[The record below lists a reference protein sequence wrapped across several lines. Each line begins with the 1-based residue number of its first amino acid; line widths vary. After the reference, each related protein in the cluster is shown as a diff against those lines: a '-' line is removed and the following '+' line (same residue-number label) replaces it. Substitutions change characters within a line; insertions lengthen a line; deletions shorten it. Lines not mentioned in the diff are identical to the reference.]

1 MISDL
6 EIYCLVNSNDRCS
19 WSAILLSLTCFFHGK
34 TPKDRM
40 SRSEVIRKYS
50 DSNTQIM
57 LTREVDSFLARD
69 SEDSEAFCCFL
80 GLWIL
85 WMLEVSSN
93 FWAAAICRFSS
104 HFFRGFF
111 HSKPSILRICS
122 WFFYDLWMWC
132 QDPRAPWD
140 DGNVGVMLL
149 RCLLV
154 ETGRSHVGM
163 VLGWLDGF
171 PSMGS
176 CCLGTWI
183 GKELGDSLEKG
194 SSRFVVRFEEPLM
207 LLARVKPVSC
217 SPGMTQFIWGSEWT
231 LSLIERVRRECLA
244 EQKQD
249 EDTLERLLYTEEYE
263 ARGAVSAI
271 DLSKINSN
279 SRSGADLP
287 SSECTGWSVW
297 RKMVAARAMF
307 FLSSWQNQL
316 RSSKHHVRQEILALL
331 VLRMRTFRDFARN
344 GVYIYIY
351 IQQYHF

>member
-1 MISDL
+1 
-6 EIYCLVNSNDRCS
+6 
-19 WSAILLSLTCFFHGK
+19 
-34 TPKDRM
+34 M

-217 SPGMTQFIWGSEWT
+217 SPGMTQFI
-231 LSLIERVRRECLA
+231 
-244 EQKQD
+244 
-249 EDTLERLLYTEEYE
+249 
-263 ARGAVSAI
+263 
-271 DLSKINSN
+271 
-279 SRSGADLP
+279 
-287 SSECTGWSVW
+287 
-297 RKMVAARAMF
+297 
-307 FLSSWQNQL
+307 
-316 RSSKHHVRQEILALL
+316 
-331 VLRMRTFRDFARN
+331 
-344 GVYIYIY
+344 
-351 IQQYHF
+351 